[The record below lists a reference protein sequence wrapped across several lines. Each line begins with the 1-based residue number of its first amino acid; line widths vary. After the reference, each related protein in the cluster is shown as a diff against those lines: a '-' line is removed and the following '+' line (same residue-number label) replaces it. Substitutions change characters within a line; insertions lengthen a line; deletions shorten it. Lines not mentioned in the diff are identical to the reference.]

1 MPSGKP
7 SALDIASGFSIT
19 GLLDAS
25 SRTRERFPVA
35 EIPVADIAD
44 HPDNVTYSMDGESI
58 QSLASSILR
67 DGLTDLPLVR
77 KMGDGSWQMISG
89 HRRKAAYALLA
100 KSDAAYETMPCR
112 IIENISDTQAVT
124 LLHTAN
130 YFVRQLTVTERA
142 AATRALGI
150 EAREILKTD
159 PAFKGKKADDV
170 KAAIITASTGKP
182 ISPKTIRRTERM
194 ARQIEN
200 DLVDEWAR
208 EADAGRLSQEAVDA
222 LASMPPDAQAS
233 LFAAKG
239 GARLTKQQTTELINN
254 SAPKQTDI
262 ADKRLVRALRA
273 LASFAKSETSP
284 TEADLEAISAIRR
297 LSARIAEI
305 DNPEP
310 ILGKDRALDAKCSK

>member
-1 MPSGKP
+1 MPSAKP
-7 SALDIASGFSIT
+7 SALDVASGFSIT

-25 SRTRERFPVA
+25 SRTRERFPVV

-100 KSDAAYETMPCR
+100 KSDATYETMPCR
-112 IIENISDTQAVT
+112 VIERISDAQAVT

-159 PAFKGKKADDV
+159 PSFKGKKADDV
-170 KAAIITASTGKP
+170 KAALITASTGKP

-200 DLVDEWAR
+200 DLIEEWAR
-208 EADAGRLSQEAVDA
+208 EADAGKLSQEAVDA
-222 LASMPPDAQAS
+222 LASMAPDDQAS
-233 LFAAKG
+233 LFAARG
-239 GARLTKQQTTELINN
+239 SAHLTKQQTTELIKN
-254 SAPKQTDI
+254 SVPKQADI
-262 ADKRLVRALRA
+262 ADKRLARALRA
-273 LASFAKSETSP
+273 LESFAKSGTAP

-305 DNPEP
+305 DDSEP
-310 ILGKDRALDAKCSK
+310 ILGEDRALDAKCSK

>member
-1 MPSGKP
+1 MPSAKP
-7 SALDIASGFSIT
+7 SALDVASGFSIT

-25 SRTRERFPVA
+25 SKTRERFPVV

-100 KSDAAYETMPCR
+100 KSDPAYETMPCR
-112 IIENISDTQAVT
+112 VIERISDAQAVT

-170 KAAIITASTGKP
+170 KAALITASTGKP

-200 DLVDEWAR
+200 DLIDEWAR
-208 EADAGRLSQEAVDA
+208 EADAGRLSQETVDA
-222 LASMPPDAQAS
+222 LASMAPDEQAS
-233 LFAAKG
+233 LFAARG
-239 GARLTKQQTTELINN
+239 CTRLTKQQTTELIKN
-254 SAPKQTDI
+254 AVPRQTGI
-262 ADKRLVRALRA
+262 ADKRLARALKA
-273 LASFAKSETSP
+273 LESFAKSGTAPS
-284 TEADLEAISAIRR
+284 EADFEAISEIKR

-305 DNPEP
+305 DGSEP
-310 ILGKDRALDAKCSK
+310 ILGEDGALDAKCSK